1 MWITLS
7 RKLLRYLHEI
17 VIIFMGKNIKW
28 DATGMPWGSI
38 CKRVS
43 EAEEHLLSDPQ
54 ISASFL

>member
-1 MWITLS
+1 
-7 RKLLRYLHEI
+7 
-17 VIIFMGKNIKW
+17 MGKNIKW
-28 DATGMPWGSI
+28 DATGMPWGST